1 MRLMLGKMNMLVLMG
16 GYMENEEYDDEQPE
30 GDFSHA
36 GCSNGEC
43 GDC

>member
-1 MRLMLGKMNMLVLMG
+1 MFLDPADEPQ
-16 GYMENEEYDDEQPE
+16 ENVNDDP